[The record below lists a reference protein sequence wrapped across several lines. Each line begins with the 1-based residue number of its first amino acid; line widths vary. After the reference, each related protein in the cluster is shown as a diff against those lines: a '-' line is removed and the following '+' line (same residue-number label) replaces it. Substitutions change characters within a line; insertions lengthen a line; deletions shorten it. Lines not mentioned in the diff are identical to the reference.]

1 MLDKYNI
8 NMKIKYTK
16 LQNEIKIETG
26 DLRDNFNEYQLPLRL
41 EIIKSINKSL
51 VWTCNLNS
59 NNWATYRKLNWEDII
74 IKDSNGD
81 VVWSLEYEPSLE
93 SPLQHLIRMW
103 CLGFPKKP
111 NGLIIGTNDG
121 LDGEWVYSIT
131 SNSSNAIL
139 VEASERVFNKLK
151 QNYSTY
157 DNVLPINTLVSV
169 NGEDINFYEAE
180 NDERGILS
188 SVISNHHDKFDKAG
202 WKMGDIKS
210 TLKKSIKLIDML
222 NKYKP
227 DWIHIDT
234 EGLDVDLLLS
244 VIESPLLPRLISFEY
259 VHADTNKLDVLIDAL
274 KKLNFTFEKD
284 KENILAFKKH

>member
-1 MLDKYNI
+1 MN
-8 NMKIKYTK
+8 IKYTK
-16 LQNEIKIETG
+16 LENEIKIETG
-26 DLRDNFNEYQLPLRL
+26 DLRANFNDDQLPLSL

-74 IKDSNGD
+74 IKDSNEN
-81 VVWSLEYEPSLE
+81 VVWSLEFEPSLE
-93 SPLQHLIRMW
+93 NTLQHLIRMW
-103 CLGFPKKP
+103 CLGSPKKP

-121 LDGEWVYSIT
+121 LDGEWIYSIT

-151 QNYSTY
+151 QNYLTY
-157 DNVLPINTLVSV
+157 DNVLPINALVSV

-188 SVISNHHDKFDKAG
+188 SVISNHHDKFDKGG
-202 WKMGDIKS
+202 WKMGNIKS
-210 TLKKSIKLIDML
+210 TLKKSSRLIDML
-222 NKYKP
+222 NQYKP

-244 VIESPLLPRLISFEY
+244 IVDSPFLPRLISFEY
-259 VHADTNKLDVLIDAL
+259 VHADTNKLDNLIDTL